1 LRSVR
6 QSGFKFIEAP
16 RPELYDLRADPGES
30 QNAYAPWN
38 AEVKKSRGL
47 LADLRSTLPLK
58 APSDAT
64 VPQGTLSELRAL
76 GYLGPAD
83 AGSSTTVPEPS
94 LLPDPKDKIEEQN
107 LLHRA
112 MLAADSGDTAQAQT
126 NLQKVLE
133 LNPTSPTALRQ
144 LGEIELR
151 AGDYSKAAD
160 HLKAARTNQPNDA
173 TVAYELG
180 DALSKL
186 NNFSE
191 ARDALESSLK
201 ITPAQLPARVLLG
214 NVYLELKNPTAA
226 ADQFEAA
233 LLLDPKNADAKAG
246 LTRAQSIQKP
256 N

>member
-1 LRSVR
+1 
-6 QSGFKFIEAP
+6 
-16 RPELYDLRADPGES
+16 
-30 QNAYAPWN
+30 
-38 AEVKKSRGL
+38 VKKSRDL
-47 LADLRSTLPLK
+47 LADLRSTLPPK

-64 VPQGTLSELRAL
+64 VGQGTLSELRAL

-94 LLPDPKDKIEEQN
+94 LLPDPKNKIEEQN

-112 MLAADSGDTAQAQT
+112 MLAADSGDTAQAKA

-144 LGEIELR
+144 LGELELR
-151 AGDYSKAAD
+151 AGEYSKAAE
-160 HLKAARTNQPNDA
+160 HLKAARTNQPGDA

-180 DALSKL
+180 EVLAKL
-186 NNFSE
+186 NNFPD
-191 ARDALESSLK
+191 AREALEASLK
-201 ITPAQLPARVLLG
+201 ITPAQLSARVLLG
-214 NVYLELKNPTAA
+214 NVYLELKNPAAA

-233 LLLDPKNADAKAG
+233 LLLDPKNADATAG
-246 LTRAQSIQKP
+246 LARAQSAEKS